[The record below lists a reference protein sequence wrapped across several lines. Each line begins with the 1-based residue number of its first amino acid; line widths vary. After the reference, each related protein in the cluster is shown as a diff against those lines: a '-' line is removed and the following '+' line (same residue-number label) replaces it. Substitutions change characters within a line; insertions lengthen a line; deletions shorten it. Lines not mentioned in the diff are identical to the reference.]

1 MVTLKLP
8 TPWAF
13 AFTSYFHLLP
23 IVDWVHPC
31 CTCIYRVYKLSL
43 MKCVQH
49 FPNTLPGNG
58 HKTVTS
64 ASSTAAHHS
73 TAIWTSIMGRT
84 TEWAALHRRQCVGE
98 EGRELQRVL
107 ILSRWWAPLV
117 MQRHSQRAT
126 AMKRVA
132 CATTEDAAQKA
143 DKPQPPSSVT
153 YF

>member
-1 MVTLKLP
+1 MVTLNLL
-8 TPWAF
+8 TP
-13 AFTSYFHLLP
+13 FTRQSLFLL
-23 IVDWVHPC
+23 IVNWVHPR
-31 CTCIYRVYKLSL
+31 CTLIYRVYKLWL

-84 TEWAALHRRQCVGE
+84 TEWAALQCEGGE
-98 EGRELQRVL
+98 SGGELQRVL

-143 DKPQPPSSVT
+143 DKPQQASSVT